1 MKKLAIVLAA
11 LPAAAAVQAQSS
23 VNVYGLIDA
32 GVEVVNHAGAS
43 GSGTLTRLTSGGMN
57 TSRFGFRGSEDLG
70 GGLKAIFQLEG
81 GIFIDNGTS
90 DGNLFG
96 RQANVGLE
104 GGFGRLVAGRSF
116 TTAYDF
122 MLPFDP
128 MGYAPNYSWATGA
141 HGSPTANT
149 APVTPVNRYQM
160 TTAASNLLKYQG
172 TFGGFKVGATYAF
185 GEQPGHT
192 GDSAVAMLGV
202 GYGAGPFSAALTVER
217 ANGNT
222 LAAGGRDK
230 TNSAHAGVAYT
241 ISDAWSVK
249 AGYRYFKRDNAAV
262 ADLRGDT
269 MWAGVNWQ
277 ATPALGLTAAVY
289 HVNVKDTS
297 LGLPEADPTLVV
309 LRAKYAL
316 SKRTDLYAVTGHA
329 RARNGQFVGLTRDAG
344 PQGVT
349 GFADT
354 QTGVMVG
361 VQHRF

>member
-1 MKKLAIVLAA
+1 MKKLAIALAV
-11 LPAAAAVQAQSS
+11 LPAAAAVQAQS
-23 VNVYGLIDA
+23 NVTLYGLVDA
-32 GVEVVNHAGAS
+32 GVEYVNHASPTG
-43 GSGTLTRLTSGGMN
+43 GSVTRLTSGGMN
-57 TSRFGFRGSEDLG
+57 TSRFGLRGTEDLG
-70 GGLKAIFQLEG
+70 GGLKALFQLEG
-81 GIFIDNGTS
+81 GLFIDNGTS
-90 DGNLFG
+90 DGSLFG

-128 MGYAPNYSWATGA
+128 MGYSQVYSWATGT
-141 HGSPTANT
+141 HGSPTAT
-149 APVTPVNRYQM
+149 TTPATPVNRYAM
-160 TTAASNLLKYQG
+160 TTSASNLLKYQG

-185 GEQPGHT
+185 GEQPGST

-202 GYGAGPFSAALTVER
+202 GYGAGPVSAALTVER

-222 LAAGGRDK
+222 AATGGRDK
-230 TNSAHAGVAYT
+230 TTSAHAGLAYT
-241 ISDAWSVK
+241 ISGAWAVK
-249 AGYRYFKRDNAAV
+249 AGYRYFKRDNV
-262 ADLRGDT
+262 ATANLRGDT

-297 LGLPEADPTLVV
+297 LGLPEADPTLYV

-329 RARNGQFVGLTRDAG
+329 RAKNNQFVGLTRSG
-344 PQGVT
+344 SPEGVT